1 MKGRLYAPLLQD
13 PKIKRWH
20 QNLARGSQVTA
31 DVYLRRLG
39 NFCESTKT
47 TPQKLATM
55 NEEELH
61 NLLLDT
67 VTNMEK
73 NYTGSYTQ
81 SIIKAIKSW
90 LKHNGI
96 QVTREIKIRG
106 AEDAP
111 TLKDEK
117 VPTQAELK
125 KIFLST
131 DLKGRTASVLVAH
144 SGLRLETIG
153 NYLGDDGLRI
163 RDLPELKIE
172 GESVKFTQIPPLL
185 IVRKE
190 LSKAGHQYFT
200 FLTEEG
206 CGYLKDYL
214 EARMR
219 DGEKLGADSPIVT
232 PKQRMKPFIR
242 STNVGDVIRAGI
254 RKAGYPWRPY
264 VLRSYFDTEIM
275 LAESKGLVIRDYR
288 QFWMGHKG
296 DIEHRYTLNKGRLP
310 GEVVEDLREAYRR
323 SQEYLQTGRSE
334 SDSEE
339 RLRDSFRKQ
348 LLLVA
353 GFKPE
358 EVEEM
363 DLSMDDSS
371 LQEIVRKRLLGAM
384 VNSGASQRVVNAND
398 VERYISEG
406 WGFVA
411 NLPDERV
418 IIKLPDFKTTNNF
431 IS

>member
-1 MKGRLYAPLLQD
+1 MKGRLYAALLED
-13 PKIKRWH
+13 PKIGRWH
-20 QNLARGSQVTA
+20 ANLARGSQVTA

-39 NFCESTKT
+39 NFCESTKI
-47 TPQKLATM
+47 TPQKLVTM
-55 NEEELH
+55 EEEALY

-73 NYTGSYTQ
+73 KYTGSYTQ

-90 LKHNGI
+90 LAHNGVE
-96 QVTREIKIRG
+96 VTRAIKIRG

-117 VPTQAELK
+117 VPSQAELK

-163 RDLPELKIE
+163 RDLPELKVE
-172 GESVKFTQIPPLL
+172 GGLVEFEQMPTIVFVK
-185 IVRKE
+185 KE
-190 LSKAGHQYFT
+190 LSKAGHQYFS
-200 FLTEEG
+200 FLSEEG

-214 EARMR
+214 EMRMR
-219 DGEKLGADSPIVT
+219 SGEKLGRDSPIVT

-242 STNVGDVIRAGI
+242 STNVGDVIREGI

-264 VLRSYFDTEIM
+264 VLRSYFDTEMM
-275 LAESKGLVIRDYR
+275 LAESKGLVLRDYR

-323 SQEYLQTGRSE
+323 GQEYLQTGRSE

-358 EVEEM
+358 EVDEM
-363 DLSMDDSS
+363 DLSMDDASF
-371 LQEIVRKRLLGAM
+371 QETVRKRLLGQ
-384 VNSGASQRVVNAND
+384 SREGGDASQRVVSVGD
-398 VERYISEG
+398 VDSYLSKG
-406 WGFVA
+406 WGYVA
-411 NLPDERV
+411 SLPGDRV
-418 IIKLPDFKTTNNF
+418 ILRTPLDFST
-431 IS
+431 SRL

>member
-1 MKGRLYAPLLQD
+1 MKGRLYVALLED
-13 PKIKRWH
+13 PKIMRWH
-20 QNLARGSQVTA
+20 ANLARGSQVTA

-39 NFCESTKT
+39 NFCESTKI
-47 TPQKLATM
+47 TPQRLVAM
-55 NEEELH
+55 DEEAIY

-73 NYTGSYTQ
+73 TNAGSYIQ
-81 SIIKAIKSW
+81 SVIKAIKSW
-90 LKHNGI
+90 LKHNG
-96 QVTREIKIRG
+96 VEVKREIKIRG
-106 AEDAP
+106 AEDTP
-111 TLKDEK
+111 TLKEEK
-117 VPTQAELK
+117 VPSQAELK

-144 SGLRLETIG
+144 SGLRIQTIG

-163 RDLPELKIE
+163 KDLPELRVE
-172 GESVKFTQIPPLL
+172 GESVEFEQIPTIV

-200 FLTEEG
+200 FLGEEG

-214 EARMR
+214 EMRMR
-219 DGEKLGADSPIVT
+219 EGEKLGRDSPIVT
-232 PKQRMKPFIR
+232 PKERMKPFIR
-242 STNVGDVIRAGI
+242 ATNVGDIIRDGI

-275 LAESKGLVIRDYR
+275 LAESKGLVLRDYR
-288 QFWMGHKG
+288 TFWMGHKG
-296 DIEHRYTLNKGRLP
+296 DIEHRYTLNKGRLL

-358 EVEEM
+358 EVDEM
-363 DLSMDDSS
+363 DLSMDDASF
-371 LQEIVRKRLLGAM
+371 QETVRKRLLGQ
-384 VNSGASQRVVNAND
+384 SREGGDASQRVVSVGD
-398 VERYISEG
+398 VDSYLSKG
-406 WGFVA
+406 WGYVA
-411 NLPDERV
+411 SLPGDRV
-418 IIKLPDFKTTNNF
+418 ILRTPFDF
-431 IS
+431 SMSRV

>member
-1 MKGRLYAPLLQD
+1 MKGRLYAALLEDQ
-13 PKIKRWH
+13 KIMRWH
-20 QNLARGSQVTA
+20 ANLARGSQVTA

-39 NFCESTKT
+39 NFCESKEI
-47 TPQKLATM
+47 TPQKLITM
-55 NEEELH
+55 DEEALY

-67 VTNMEK
+67 VTSMEMK
-73 NYTGSYTQ
+73 YTGSYTQ
-81 SIIKAIKSW
+81 SVIKAIKSW
-90 LKHNGI
+90 LAHNGVEI
-96 QVTREIKIRG
+96 KREIKIRG

-111 TLKDEK
+111 TLKEEK
-117 VPTQAELK
+117 VPSQAELK

-163 RDLPELKIE
+163 RDLPELRVE
-172 GESVKFTQIPPLL
+172 GESVEFEQMPPIV

-200 FLTEEG
+200 FLSEEG

-214 EARMR
+214 EMR
-219 DGEKLGADSPIVT
+219 VRSGEKLGRDSPIVT

-242 STNVGDVIRAGI
+242 STNVGDVIRDGI
-254 RKAGYPWRPY
+254 RKAGYSWRPY
-264 VLRSYFDTEIM
+264 VLRSYFDTEMM
-275 LAESKGLVIRDYR
+275 LAESKGLLLRDYR

-310 GEVVEDLREAYRR
+310 SEVVEDLREAYRR

-353 GFKPE
+353 GFKAE
-358 EVEEM
+358 EIDEM

-371 LQEIVRKRLLGAM
+371 FQETVRKRLLGQ
-384 VNSGASQRVVNAND
+384 SREGGDASQRVVSVGD
-398 VERYISEG
+398 VDSYLSKG
-406 WGFVA
+406 WGYVA
-411 NLPDERV
+411 SLPGDRV
-418 IIKLPDFKTTNNF
+418 ILRTPFDLS
-431 IS
+431 ISRI

>member
-1 MKGRLYAPLLQD
+1 MKGRLYAALLED
-13 PKIKRWH
+13 PKIMRWH
-20 QNLARGSQVTA
+20 ANLARGSQVTA

-39 NFCESTKT
+39 NFCESKEI
-47 TPQKLATM
+47 TPQKLVTM
-55 NEEELH
+55 EEEALY

-67 VTNMEK
+67 VTGMEK
-73 NYTGSYTQ
+73 KNTGSYTQ
-81 SIIKAIKSW
+81 SVIKAIKSW
-90 LKHNGI
+90 LAHNGVE
-96 QVTREIKIRG
+96 VTRAIKIRG

-117 VPTQAELK
+117 VPSQAELK

-153 NYLGDDGLRI
+153 NYMGDDGLRI
-163 RDLPELKIE
+163 RDLPELKVE
-172 GESVKFTQIPPLL
+172 GESVEYEQIPT
-185 IVRKE
+185 IVFIRKE

-200 FLTEEG
+200 FLSEEG
-206 CGYLKDYL
+206 CVYLKDYL
-214 EARMR
+214 EMRMR
-219 DGEKLGADSPIVT
+219 SGEKLGKDSPIVT

-242 STNVGDVIRAGI
+242 STNVGDVIRDGI
-254 RKAGYPWRPY
+254 RKAGYLWRPY
-264 VLRSYFDTEIM
+264 VLRSYFDTEMM
-275 LAESKGLVIRDYR
+275 LAESKGLVLRDYR

-353 GFKPE
+353 GFKAE
-358 EVEEM
+358 EIDEM

-371 LQEIVRKRLLGAM
+371 FQETVRRRLLGQPRE
-384 VNSGASQRVVNAND
+384 GGDASQRVVSVGD
-398 VERYISEG
+398 VDSYLSKG
-406 WGFVA
+406 WGHVA
-411 NLPDERV
+411 SLPGDIVILRTPFDFSTSRV
-418 IIKLPDFKTTNNF
+418 
-431 IS
+431 